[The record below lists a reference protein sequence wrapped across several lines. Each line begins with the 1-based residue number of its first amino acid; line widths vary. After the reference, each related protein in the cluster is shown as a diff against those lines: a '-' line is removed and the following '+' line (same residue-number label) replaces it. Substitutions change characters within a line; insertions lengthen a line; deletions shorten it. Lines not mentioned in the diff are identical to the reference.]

1 MRRAMSTLI
10 YARRE
15 RLHPGLLDQ
24 MVSGGAEAI
33 EIFAAR
39 GHFNYT
45 DRQHIR
51 EVANWFR
58 STGVAFHSVHS
69 PMHGD
74 DEWGRSGSAPINIAA
89 VEKRDR
95 IAAMDEIKRALEVAE
110 QIPFQFLVQHV
121 GVGNEDANEHKLEAA
136 MNSLEHLHAFAK
148 PLGVQLLVE
157 NIPNDLSTPEGLL
170 ELLHAGRFTDIG
182 VCFDLG
188 HAHLLSG
195 VKQGFETLK
204 DRIRSTH
211 VHDNRKDR
219 DSHLWPGELASGD
232 GGVDWNE
239 AISLLRSAPHEPP
252 LLLEIEGVEGE
263 KVSEKMAE
271 AFGKLEN
278 VG

>member
-24 MVSGGAEAI
+24 FVAGGAEAI

-45 DRQHIR
+45 DRQHVR
-51 EVANWFR
+51 EVGNWFR
-58 STGVAFHSVHS
+58 STGITFHSMHS
-69 PMHGD
+69 PMYSD
-74 DEWGRSGSAPINIAA
+74 DEWGRGGGASLNIAA

-110 QIPFQFLVQHV
+110 QAPFQFLVQHV
-121 GVGNEDANEHKLEAA
+121 GVSNESSDERKLEAA
-136 MNSLEHLHAFAK
+136 MMSLEHLHAFAK

-157 NIPNDLSTPEGLL
+157 NIPNELSTPEGLI
-170 ELLHAGRFTDIG
+170 ELLQAGRFGDIG

-188 HAHLLSG
+188 HAHMSPG
-195 VKQGFETLK
+195 VKRAFDVLK

-211 VHDNRKDR
+211 VHDNNGDH
-219 DSHLWPGELASGD
+219 DSHLWPGD
-232 GGVDWNE
+232 GNLYWSE
-239 AISLLRSAPHEPP
+239 AMELLRQTPHVPP

-263 KVSEKMAE
+263 KVSEKMAA
-271 AFGKLEN
+271 AFGKLEAA
-278 VG
+278 GG